1 MYKKPVIVFEG
12 IEGSGKTSH
21 LNFVSKYLKKKRVN
35 FIKIREPGGSKNS
48 EKIRKIILNQKS
60 SFNKNTDLLLYLA
73 ARSENIEIL
82 KKFYK
87 KKIILIDRFTD
98 STIAYQHYG
107 FGANLSLI
115 KNINRYLLGDFKVS
129 FTFTNVVSQKNLLKR
144 LKSRKKLNRYDQF
157 KLKFYDK
164 VQKGFLKLAKK
175 NNKFYQIIN
184 SNLDIEINKKIIINK
199 IDQLIGKR

>member
-129 FTFTNVVSQKNLLKR
+129 FTFTNIVSQKNLLKR